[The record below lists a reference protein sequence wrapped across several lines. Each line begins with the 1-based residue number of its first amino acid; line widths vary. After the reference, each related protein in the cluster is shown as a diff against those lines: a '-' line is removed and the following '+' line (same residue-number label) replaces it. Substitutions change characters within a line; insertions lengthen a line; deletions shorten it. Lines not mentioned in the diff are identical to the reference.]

1 METNVNSSVQDEQSG
16 AQLPGNTP
24 DDSRVSTFAGNSNE
38 KESAAV
44 EKTDVPVPSVHE
56 IEDEVENEDPDNI
69 EEHLSEH
76 GSFDYSPLSKHELVE
91 KLIELM
97 ANHDV
102 DDVRFD
108 IESIKSN
115 FYKRH
120 KAEVDQKRKDFVDN
134 GGNEEDFAFDDPEEL
149 RLKDLLKLYRERKA
163 ELNKRLESEKEENY
177 KAKLE
182 IIEKIKELTNG
193 TESVNDTY
201 HVFGEL
207 QKKWRSTGLVPQQ
220 YLNDLWEN
228 YNLQVERFY
237 DYIKINKELRDLDLK
252 RNLEA
257 KIKLCEDAEAL
268 MLEPSVVNAFRA
280 LQDLHLKWRETGPAS
295 RENRTELWNRFK
307 EATASINKRH
317 QEYFENLKHQQK
329 TNYDQKVVLCEK
341 AEELANVDC
350 TSYREWDEKSKELV
364 ELQTIWKTIGFA
376 PKKDNNK
383 IYARFRTA
391 CDEFFNKKR
400 EFFARAKD
408 EQMNNLQIKTDLCI
422 QAEALAESTEW
433 KKSTD
438 ELLSIQKKWKE
449 VGPVPRKYSDSLWKR
464 FRAACDTFFNNKS
477 NFYSGLDNRYEDN
490 LQKKL
495 ALIVEIEG
503 YTMLD
508 DVEANFS
515 NLKDFQRRWS
525 EIGFIPLNKKEE
537 TQLRYKKALDKLY
550 DALRIDDGKRKMLRF
565 KSKVEQITHGQQR
578 GKINVERDKLIT
590 RLKKLEGDI
599 AVWENNIGFFAHS
612 KNAEAMIRDVQR
624 NIDSAREEIRLLEDK
639 INLID
644 NMDRE

>member
-1 METNVNSSVQDEQSG
+1 METNVNNSVQDEQSG
-16 AQLPGNTP
+16 AQLSGNTP
-24 DDSRVSTFAGNSNE
+24 DDSQVSTPAGI
-38 KESAAV
+38 SAEETTPV
-44 EKTDVPVPSVHE
+44 TDNTDIPVHE
-56 IEDEVENEDPDNI
+56 VEDEIENEDPDNI
-69 EEHLSEH
+69 EEHLVERS
-76 GSFDYSPLSKHELVE
+76 SFDYSPLSKHELVE

-97 ANHDV
+97 GNHDV
-102 DDVRFD
+102 DDVRID
-108 IESIKSN
+108 VESIKSN

-120 KAEVDQKRKDFVDN
+120 KAEVDEKRKEFVDN
-134 GGNEEDFAFDDPEEL
+134 GGNEEDFVFDDPEEL

-163 ELNKRLESEKEENY
+163 ELNKKLESEKEENY

-201 HVFGEL
+201 HAFGEL
-207 QKKWRSTGLVPQQ
+207 QKRWRSIGLIPQQ
-220 YLNDLWEN
+220 HLNDLWEN

-237 DYIKINKELRDLDLK
+237 DYLKINKELRDLDLK

-268 MLEPSVVNAFRA
+268 MLEPSVVNAFRS
-280 LQDLHLKWRETGPAS
+280 LQDLHLKWRETGPAP

-341 AEELANVDC
+341 AEELVNADC
-350 TSYREWDEKSKELV
+350 SSYREWDEKSKELV

-433 KKSTD
+433 KKGTD

-477 NFYSGLDNRYEDN
+477 NFYSGLDNRYEEN

-508 DVEANFS
+508 DVEANFT

-565 KSKVEQITHGQQR
+565 KSKVEQISHGQQR
-578 GKINVERDKLIT
+578 GKINVERDKLII